1 MRALF
6 RLVVVLI
13 ILSSLF
19 LISGCAES
27 VVDLRVQPAVQDE
40 TLITGEPC
48 LPPCWYGII
57 PEETSIRAAVQILM
71 TIPFVDPKSVKETTR
86 DLYKNT
92 DKSILWN
99 YQGTSDF
106 GGDLSIKNGSVI
118 WWQVSYPNYLNLED
132 IVDVIGVPN
141 WVWAGRAGGGEI
153 VAHVY
158 RFYFRRS
165 GLLLESRMYGTNM
178 RQDSKVLLDPEIE
191 ITRSTYFRP
200 QTIES
205 YLVNIVGA
213 SEEQSDQIKELYRP
227 WPGFGK
233 WIETRPE
240 F

>member
-19 LISGCAES
+19 LLSGCAES
-27 VVDLRVQPAVQDE
+27 VIDLRVQPAVQDE

-57 PEETSIRAAVQILM
+57 PEETSIRDAVQILT

-106 GGDLSIKNGSVI
+106 GGDLSIKNDSTAKRSFHHGDTEDTEKIVVVHREISLQISPFSSSVR
-118 WWQVSYPNYLNLED
+118 S
-132 IVDVIGVPN
+132 VP
-141 WVWAGRAGGGEI
+141 
-153 VAHVY
+153 
-158 RFYFRRS
+158 
-165 GLLLESRMYGTNM
+165 
-178 RQDSKVLLDPEIE
+178 
-191 ITRSTYFRP
+191 
-200 QTIES
+200 
-205 YLVNIVGA
+205 
-213 SEEQSDQIKELYRP
+213 P
-227 WPGFGK
+227 W
-233 WIETRPE
+233 
-240 F
+240 